1 MSVDKKI
8 INDVIVNLFK
18 NILNIEENSLRLRGV
33 KGVSM
38 TEVHA
43 IEAIGI
49 SSSKTMSQV
58 ASKLDVTLGTLTTCI
73 NRLVSK
79 GYVDRKRDEEDRR
92 IVLVS
97 LTDKG
102 RLVHKIHMNFHE
114 EMIEHMILDLKLDED
129 ELLLKSLEKIKV
141 FFEKEYGD
149 VI

>member
-8 INDVIVNLFK
+8 INEIIVNLFK
-18 NILNIEENSLRLRGV
+18 NILNIEEKSLRLRGV

-49 SSSKTMSQV
+49 NGSKTMSQV

-73 NRLVSK
+73 NKLVSK
-79 GYVDRKRDEEDRR
+79 GYVERIRDEEDRR

-97 LTDKG
+97 LTEKG
-102 RLVHKIHMNFHE
+102 KLVFKIHQNFHE

-129 ELLLKSLEKIKV
+129 EILLKSLERIKV

>member
-1 MSVDKKI
+1 MSADKKI
-8 INDVIVNLFK
+8 INEIIVDLFK

-43 IEAIGI
+43 IEAIGLNGNR
-49 SSSKTMSQV
+49 TMSQV

-73 NRLVSK
+73 SKLVNK
-79 GYVDRKRDEEDRR
+79 GYVERIRDEKDRR
-92 IVLVS
+92 SVLVS

-102 RLVHKIHMNFHE
+102 RLVYKIHQNFHN
-114 EMIEHMILDLKLDED
+114 EMIEHMILDLNLDED
-129 ELLLKSLEKIKV
+129 EILLKSLERLKI
-141 FFEKEYGD
+141 FFEREYGD